1 MSSESFIPGLPYRA
15 PQGLPSWRDK
25 LDTNLQTCQHI
36 DCPPSQGHAQALE
49 VHACFA
55 AACSSHSE
63 ARTCEPSD
71 RRVDGLLEKALK
83 LAGLTAL
90 TFVPVPYLTE
100 AAEALIGVI
109 EKVEGTRSTQT
120 ELKDLAKEIGE
131 LARLLTDGV
140 FRLKDTAASD
150 EQAKELIK
158 RGSGLQHYRTELG
171 RFVME
176 LRKIAKLAQRL
187 HKQSFASRLLF
198 SERNAK
204 TFQDLKAKVNA
215 VITRVHTL
223 NLMKL
228 AQDAAITSEMMRRT
242 DELMRRTAAENAL
255 ERLPRADAGYKAAGN
270 HMKSK
275 FLEGTRED
283 LFTSLIAWAR
293 GDDANTAEKSVCI
306 LSGAAGSG
314 KSTIAVE
321 LARRLDSGDLG
332 ASFFFATGDAERS
345 STRLFF
351 PTIAYQV
358 AKSQPNICRFIVKAV
373 SKHLEGGQHQQLQ
386 YEATNLLKNPLS
398 SVERHHPTVILVV
411 DALDECA
418 EPIDHKQFGVM
429 MNLLVSCAAEAP
441 FPVKILFTSRPKDI
455 VEDTITTSVGS
466 SAKIHNLDLND
477 RSRESMDRDVKILIR
492 HELKTAYPGR
502 DLLEG
507 RDELVDRLVEG
518 SEGSMLYG
526 ATASGF
532 LTQKPDY
539 IDERA
544 RHILSSPERAR
555 YLGPLYD
562 LYLKVLEKEYP
573 EEDLKEDPT
582 TWRHLKRVLG
592 ALALLRDRLSP
603 VDLEPLLDIRVKDS
617 TSVLSNLRSVILYKR
632 GDVNEPFRP
641 IHSSFVHFLLENN
654 FKEYVFRGHDKIRY
668 YHINSTR
675 EHTRI
680 AAGCLRIL
688 GSSDLRRNPLNVDSG
703 TRRSNVADVNKR
715 VEEEIPRHVRYAC
728 LHWVDHLEQSE
739 WYPEVVKASMR
750 LTERTL
756 YTWVETMAWMRR
768 LDAALSELEG
778 VSRWKTVDLP
788 LPELDRIYAWLKD
801 KFDIVKDR
809 PEEIYNGGYVA
820 RAIQVGRWSD
830 TGSEDW

>member
-1 MSSESFIPGLPYRA
+1 MKHVLNIVEAEVGIIGKTSGVSSALHASSIITWDLLTEHVDMEI
-15 PQGLPSWRDK
+15 
-25 LDTNLQTCQHI
+25 LDDT
-36 DCPPSQGHAQALE
+36 LE
-49 VHACFA
+49 GAKTV
-55 AACSSHSE
+55 
-63 ARTCEPSD
+63 
-71 RRVDGLLEKALK
+71 LK
-83 LAGLTAL
+83 IGLTAL

-140 FRLKDTAASD
+140 FRLKDTAARD

-158 RGSGLQHYRTELG
+158 RGSGLQHYRTELE

-176 LRKIAKLAQRL
+176 LREIAKLAQRL

-204 TFQDLKAKVNA
+204 TFQELKAKVSA
-215 VITRVHTL
+215 VITRVNTL

-228 AQDAAITSEMMRRT
+228 AQDAAITSKMMRRT
-242 DELMRRTAAENAL
+242 DEMMRRTAAENAL
-255 ERLPRADAGYKAAGN
+255 ERLPRANAGYKAAGN
-270 HMKSK
+270 DMKSK

-283 LFTSLIAWAR
+283 LFASLIAWAR
-293 GDDANTAEKSVCI
+293 GDDVKTAEKSVCI

-398 SVERHHPTVILVV
+398 SVERHHPAVILVV

-466 SAKIHNLDLND
+466 SAKIYTLDLND
-477 RSRESMDRDVKILIR
+477 QCRESMDRDVKILIQ

-507 RDELVDRLVEG
+507 RDKLVERLVER
-518 SEGSMLYG
+518 SEGLMLYG
-526 ATASGF
+526 ATAAGF
-532 LTQKPDY
+532 LARKPDD
-539 IDERA
+539 IDDRA
-544 RHILSSPERAR
+544 RHILSSPERAQF
-555 YLGPLYD
+555 LGPLYD

-573 EEDLKEDPT
+573 EEDLMEEPET
-582 TWRHLKRVLG
+582 LLHLQTVLG

-603 VDLEPLLDIRVKDS
+603 VDLEPLLDIRIKDS

-632 GDVNEPFRP
+632 GDVNAPFRP
-641 IHSSFVHFLLENN
+641 IHSSFVDFLHGINVN
-654 FKEYVFRGHDKIRY
+654 DKFTGRAKY
-668 YHINSTR
+668 YHINETQ
-675 EHTRI
+675 EHRHI
-680 AAGCLRIL
+680 AKGCIKIL
-688 GSSDLRRNPLNVDSG
+688 GSSDLRRNPLSVKSG
-703 TRRSNVADVNKR
+703 TTRSNVADIDKR
-715 VEEEIPRHVRYAC
+715 VEAEIPRHVRYAC
-728 LHWVDHLEQSE
+728 LHWFDHLEQSE
-739 WYPEVVKASMR
+739 WSHKVLAEAS
-750 LTERTL
+750 LDLAEETL
-756 YTWVETMAWMRR
+756 SKWVETMAWMGRMDAVTMPLKRAVEWQVR
-768 LDAALSELEG
+768 L
-778 VSRWKTVDLP
+778 
-788 LPELDRIYAWLKD
+788 
-801 KFDIVKDR
+801 
-809 PEEIYNGGYVA
+809 
-820 RAIQVGRWSD
+820 
-830 TGSEDW
+830 